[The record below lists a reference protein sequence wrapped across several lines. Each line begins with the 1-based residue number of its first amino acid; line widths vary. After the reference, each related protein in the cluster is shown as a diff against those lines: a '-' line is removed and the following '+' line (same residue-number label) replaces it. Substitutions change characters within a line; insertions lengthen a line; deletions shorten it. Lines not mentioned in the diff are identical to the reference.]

1 MVAKDEERNT
11 WYVRIKV
18 KDTFGKSKEIWKRGF
33 KSKREASEWE
43 AEQKKIRRGST
54 EMTFAS
60 FCTGIF
66 LPYMENRIKHSS
78 YITYESIVK
87 RELIPVFGDFPLE
100 AITPAQITQWEN
112 MLRKQTGVR
121 YKRPKSLRYLQD
133 TYKMLS
139 MIFKHAIR
147 YYGLASN
154 PAAIAGNFQGTEPRR
169 VGYWTLDEF
178 KQFYKTVEDKEPKY
192 ALPFAIL
199 YWLGLREG
207 ELYVLTSK
215 DFNFEKKTVTISK
228 TGYKS
233 LGVEYT
239 TEPKTVHSNRTI
251 SVPAFLSEQIQDYL
265 KTHQPNSDDEP
276 LFHITGST
284 LRRAF
289 HRLAAAAGLKE
300 IRLHDLRRSHCSL
313 LVDQGFSLTAIAK
326 RLGHNSTTVTALYAD
341 LFPHVQ
347 EDIAVSLDAAHGEIE
362 EKSEPD
368 AEN

>member
-11 WYVRIKV
+11 WYVRI

-54 EMTFAS
+54 EMTFGN
-60 FCTGIF
+60 FCTNIF
-66 LPYMENRIKHSS
+66 LPYIQNRVKHSS
-78 YITYESIVK
+78 YITYEAIVK
-87 RELIPVFGDFPLE
+87 RELIKWFGAYPLE
-100 AITPAQITQWEN
+100 SITPAQITKWQTEMRN
-112 MLRKQTGVR
+112 QTGTR
-121 YKRPKSLRYLQD
+121 YNRPMSLRYLKD
-133 TYKMLS
+133 SFKMLS
-139 MIFKHAIR
+139 MVFKHALR
-147 YYGLASN
+147 YYGLNVN
-154 PAAIAGNFQGTEPRR
+154 PCAVAGNFQGTEPRR